1 MHVHGTHLDPNALNL
16 YSAVE
21 KSAAAKRAAEVRKQL
36 MSSTGEIEDELDTAI
51 ILQIDKEAEQG
62 SRQPPQDP
70 EAEKEATTD
79 SKASDPR
86 NDATEDAG
94 AEELPDDPMSL
105 WG

>member
-62 SRQPPQDP
+62 SRQPPEDP
-70 EAEKEATTD
+70 AKKKEADKD
-79 SKASDPR
+79 SKPTDPK
-86 NDATEDAG
+86 NDATEDSG
-94 AEELPDDPMSL
+94 EEELTDDPMSL

>member
-36 MSSTGEIEDELDTAI
+36 MSSTGEIEDELDTGMI
-51 ILQIDKEAEQG
+51 FRIDKEAEQG
-62 SRQPPQDP
+62 SRQPPEDP
-70 EAEKEATTD
+70 AKTKEADKD
-79 SKASDPR
+79 SKPTDPK
-86 NDATEDAG
+86 NDAAENVEEDEPA
-94 AEELPDDPMSL
+94 DDPMSL